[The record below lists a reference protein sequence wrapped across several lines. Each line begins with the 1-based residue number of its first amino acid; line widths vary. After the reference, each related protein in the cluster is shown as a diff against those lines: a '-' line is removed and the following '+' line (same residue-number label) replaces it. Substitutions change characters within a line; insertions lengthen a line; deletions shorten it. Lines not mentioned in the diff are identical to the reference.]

1 MTVNTH
7 NIEFKVRC
15 LDKEG
20 VIVHEF
26 EKEDVQSV
34 KEIFL
39 TLESQLDN
47 IIDIKEKDKS
57 IYLININTYLC
68 INGCS
73 YKLSDIHFI
82 KDEDT
87 GGFVQIEAMMLN
99 GLSVMLNMSKE
110 QLTAARMGL
119 TKTNNTTTPS
129 GIII

>member
-20 VIVHEF
+20 IVVHEF

-34 KEIFL
+34 KEIFEV
-39 TLESQLDN
+39 LESQLDT

-57 IYLININTYLC
+57 IYLINVNVYTY

-73 YKLSDIHFI
+73 YKLSDLHFI
-82 KDEDT
+82 KDEEF
-87 GGFVQIEAMMLN
+87 GRFVQIEAMMLN

-119 TKTNNTTTPS
+119 TKSNNTQTPS

>member
-20 VIVHEF
+20 IVVHEF

-34 KEIFL
+34 KEIFEV
-39 TLESQLDN
+39 LESQLDT

-57 IYLININTYLC
+57 IYLINVSVYTY

-73 YKLSDIHFI
+73 YKLSDLHFI
-82 KDEDT
+82 KDEEF
-87 GGFVQIEAMMLN
+87 GRFVQVEAMMLN

-119 TKTNNTTTPS
+119 TKSNNTQTPS